1 MPRTKPKHME
11 ACQLIACN
19 TYYKGWRRMM
29 LDKKVLLVVT
39 VGKLI
44 SFDLCITKHFRHLC
58 WKIPFKSPKSNCG
71 YKKATWDETEWN
83 IHPPQIPNI
92 KLQIQCHNQVNFN
105 LCHFLYCWLGNSKF
119 QITLLCLYL
128 NLICKQNQR
137 RKAKSVCSVKSLKT
151 DSIFF
156 RKIFMRYHYT
166 HTWQWVLEECN
177 RNYFTLEIN
186 NGSKLRCTYSCS

>member
-1 MPRTKPKHME
+1 M
-11 ACQLIACN
+11 
-19 TYYKGWRRMM
+19 TY
-29 LDKKVLLVVT
+29 VLLS
-39 VGKLI
+39 I
-44 SFDLCITKHFRHLC
+44 SDICVEKYPLRV
-58 WKIPFKSPKSNCG
+58 PKSNCG

-137 RKAKSVCSVKSLKT
+137 RKAESVCSVKSLKT

-156 RKIFMRYHYT
+156 RKVFMRYHYT

-186 NGSKLRCTYSCS
+186 NGSKLRCTYLSWYLLKVNSFILETYIFWCPACCVHPGNHALLTSS